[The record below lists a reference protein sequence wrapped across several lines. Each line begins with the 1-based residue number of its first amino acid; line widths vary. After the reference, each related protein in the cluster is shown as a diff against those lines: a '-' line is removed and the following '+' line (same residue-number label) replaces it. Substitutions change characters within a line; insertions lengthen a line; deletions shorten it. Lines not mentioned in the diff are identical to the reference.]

1 MKLTSLISPGM
12 LANAGKLRIEAAT
25 ALSRAQLI
33 SLQSPGG
40 KSKAAKD
47 LKSFFDA
54 MSGLCAPFV
63 ETTVPTVVSRVRTSS
78 TVATVTFSE
87 VLAGGDKSIPSAS
100 AFALTGG
107 AAITSVRVSGA
118 TVILEGTGIAAT
130 QTLTY
135 TKPTTGAKLVDLSG
149 NEVATFSGAL
159 A

>member
-12 LANAGKLRIEAAT
+12 LANAGRLRIEAAT
-25 ALSRAQLI
+25 ALSRAQLT
-33 SLQSPGG
+33 SLNSPGG

-47 LKSFFDA
+47 LKNFFDA
-54 MSGLCAPFV
+54 MSGLLATYV
-63 ETTVPTVVSRVRTSS
+63 ESTVPTVVSRVRTSV
-78 TVATVTFSE
+78 TIATITFSE
-87 VLAGGDKSIPSAS
+87 VLAAGDKNIPSAS

-107 AAITSVRVSGA
+107 ATITSVRVSGS
-118 TVILEGTGIAAT
+118 TVILEGTGIAAA

-135 TKPTTGAKLVDLSG
+135 TQPTTGAKLTDLSG

>member
-12 LANAGKLRIEAAT
+12 LSNAGRLRIEAAT
-25 ALSRAQLI
+25 ALSRAQLT
-33 SLQSPGG
+33 SLSSPGG

-47 LKSFFDA
+47 LKNFFDA
-54 MSGLCAPFV
+54 MSGLLATYV
-63 ETTVPTVVSRVRTSS
+63 ESTVPTVVSRVRTSS
-78 TVATVTFSE
+78 TVATITFSE
-87 VLAGGDKSIPSAS
+87 VLAAGDKNIPSAA

-107 AAITSVRVSGA
+107 ATITSVRVSGS

-135 TKPTTGAKLVDLSG
+135 TQPTTGAKLTDLSG
-149 NEVATFSGAL
+149 NAVATFSGAL